1 MSHPQSQMPIPMR
14 RKRQKRF
21 LISRRGYHYHLE
33 IRLISHPLAAH
44 KAPRQLYLLACLLVY
59 LPGILFHH
67 HLAHRRMIYCT
78 ISPQTISS
86 PKAHHPLTP

>member
-1 MSHPQSQMPIPMR
+1 MSHPQSQMPILMT
-14 RKRQKRF
+14 RKRQKLF
-21 LISRRGYHYHLE
+21 LVLRRGYHLE

-44 KAPRQLYLLACLLVY
+44 KAPRQLCLLACLLVY

-67 HLAHRRMIYCT
+67 HLAHRLAIYYT

-86 PKAHHPLTP
+86 PKVHHPLTP

>member
-1 MSHPQSQMPIPMR
+1 MSHPQSQMLIPMR

-21 LISRRGYHYHLE
+21 LVSRRGYHLE
-33 IRLISHPLAAH
+33 IRLISLPLAAH
-44 KAPRQLYLLACLLVY
+44 KALRQLCHLACLLVY

-67 HLAHRRMIYCT
+67 HLAHRRVIYCT

-86 PKAHHPLTP
+86 PKAHHPLTH